1 MTGLYFYDN
10 DVRIAADIT
19 PSARGELE
27 ITDVRVTGTGRAA
40 RGVGRGSVWFG
51 QLGGSRRIRADH
63 GEAPESIAVPEEI
76 AFLNGWISREE
87 LAARGHDLRKNGYGQ
102 YLLSLAGQRGR
113 IELDGALGAP

>member
-1 MTGLYFYDN
+1 MSTSVIWNGASCAWTGWDAGPSGSTRGRMTAWRKPPD
-10 DVRIAADIT
+10 
-19 PSARGELE
+19 SC
-27 ITDVRVTGTGRAA
+27 GTMEKRQNQ
-40 RGVGRGSVWFG
+40 R
-51 QLGGSRRIRADH
+51 
-63 GEAPESIAVPEEI
+63 IAVPEEI